1 MAYKKV
7 FNKLYI
13 AFTSALILC
22 YYLLELEIIIKT
34 DAFNGIVAGIFS

>member
-13 AFTSALILC
+13 ALTSTLILY
-22 YYLLELEIIIKT
+22 YYLLELEIIIEI
-34 DAFNGIVAGIFS
+34 DASNSIIAGIFS